1 MKFEIH
7 KKHSYDF
14 KSGMQLI
21 SCREEKQLC
30 SYRPLL
36 AVDQS
41 VVLQTIGFVFVPAIY
56 SDHQENL
63 DHGSP

>member
-7 KKHSYDF
+7 KKHSYAF

-21 SCREEKQLC
+21 SRREEKQLLFVC
-30 SYRPLL
+30 ALL
-36 AVDQS
+36 GRGP
-41 VVLQTIGFVFVPAIY
+41 VVLQTIGFVLVPAIY